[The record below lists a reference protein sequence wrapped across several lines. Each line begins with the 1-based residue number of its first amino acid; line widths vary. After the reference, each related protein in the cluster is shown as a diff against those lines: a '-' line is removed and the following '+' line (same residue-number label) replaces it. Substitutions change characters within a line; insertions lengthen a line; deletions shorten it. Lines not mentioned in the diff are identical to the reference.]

1 MKAHKYGM
9 RLRGVSPGCQPPGF
23 LGWKDG
29 GGRYHN
35 FIFYAKKLPQ
45 KYEHYYDLD
54 YIGEEDFDDDTGSE
68 ILPGDMRR
76 D

>member
-9 RLRGVSPGCQPPGF
+9 RLRGISPGCQPPGL

-29 GGRYHN
+29 DGRYHN

-54 YIGEEDFDDDTGSE
+54 YLGEEEFDDNTGSSG
-68 ILPGDMRR
+68 ISSDLR
-76 D
+76 

>member
-9 RLRGVSPGCQPPGF
+9 RLRGVSPGCQPRGF

-29 GGRYHN
+29 DGRYHN
-35 FIFYAKKLPQ
+35 FIFYPTKLPL
-45 KYEHYYDLD
+45 KYEHFYDLD

-68 ILPGDMRR
+68 GISSDLR
-76 D
+76 